1 MYVRFIQ
8 AGAFLLAATG
18 LCAVAQAQ
26 TVDIDAAEDLAR
38 KSNCTKC
45 HAVLKTRLGPA
56 FKTTADKY
64 RDRADA
70 AAVLTT
76 HITTGPKI
84 MVDDEEET
92 HQSVKTTDAA
102 AIQNLVRYILSR

>member
-1 MYVRFIQ
+1 MRVRFTQ
-8 AGAFLLAATG
+8 VGACLLFFAG
-18 LCAVAQAQ
+18 LCSSVWGQA
-26 TVDIDAAEDLAR
+26 IDVEAAEELAR

-64 RDRADA
+64 RDRHDA
-70 AAVLTT
+70 QAVLYR
-76 HITTGPKI
+76 HLTTGPKI
-84 MVDDEEET
+84 VVDDEEEI
-92 HQSVKTTDAA
+92 HQSVKSTDDA

>member
-1 MYVRFIQ
+1 MRLLPTICTL
-8 AGAFLLAATG
+8 LLAGLGATG
-18 LCAVAQAQ
+18 AALAQA
-26 TVDIDAAEDLAR
+26 VDVEAAEDLAR

-56 FKTTADKY
+56 FHATADKY

-70 AAVLTT
+70 PALLYQ
-76 HITTGPKI
+76 HLTTGPKI
-84 MVDDEEET
+84 LVDDEEET
-92 HQSVKTTDAA
+92 HQIVKSTDEA